1 MLIEEAA
8 PSKFSQFLVR
18 RGDWII
24 FFVTTFVVSLLLS
37 LTIHGIIGPAKYKEG
52 QIAKT
57 TVRSS
62 RDILV
67 EKDVGSVSQFAEIK
81 RGEVIVRAGDRVTRD
96 QAQKLIL
103 LKAESKATDPI
114 RVWGGYFILTSVLLL
129 SCYAFMRRYYFSFK
143 PSNNDLV
150 VLSVT
155 LISSL
160 VLIQLFSILGNS
172 LSESFS
178 YFEPDTFLLATP
190 LSVGGMLLQVILG
203 APAVLLFVLVFS
215 VLTGVFLESSWL
227 FLVLIVS
234 GNLIASFGVRRCTKR
249 SVFLRASLKVA
260 LVNAVVVLSFLL
272 LHGQFENEERIY
284 RVLFVMLSGVL
295 SGIISASFVPL
306 AEFFGKYTT
315 DMQLLE
321 LSSLDHPLL
330 RELSIQA
337 PGTWNHSM
345 VVGQMAE
352 AACEAIRANPLL
364 ARVGAYYHDVGKS
377 KYPAYFIE
385 NQHGENR
392 HDKLTPSMS
401 ALIIKAHVKDGIDMA
416 NEHRLPQVLKDMI
429 QEHHGTSLIEFFYDK
444 AKKES
449 EEGEA
454 VDESNFRYSGP
465 KPQFKESAVLMLA
478 DAIEATS
485 RTLPDSS
492 PAKLQGLVQKT
503 INRIFANGELDES
516 GLTLK
521 DLHLIAKYFVRVL
534 NGIYHKRIEYPD
546 APTKEKKSKTET
558 SSSQSNGKSKD
569 SEIKQQEI
577 KPSGDSPEGQGEKGP
592 TSSDKEE
599 SAEESG
605 GDTLRRL
612 GIQK

>member
-1 MLIEEAA
+1 
-8 PSKFSQFLVR
+8 
-18 RGDWII
+18 
-24 FFVTTFVVSLLLS
+24 
-37 LTIHGIIGPAKYKEG
+37 
-52 QIAKT
+52 
-57 TVRSS
+57 
-62 RDILV
+62 
-67 EKDVGSVSQFAEIK
+67 
-81 RGEVIVRAGDRVTRD
+81 
-96 QAQKLIL
+96 
-103 LKAESKATDPI
+103 
-114 RVWGGYFILTSVLLL
+114 
-129 SCYAFMRRYYFSFK
+129 
-143 PSNNDLV
+143 
-150 VLSVT
+150 
-155 LISSL
+155 
-160 VLIQLFSILGNS
+160 
-172 LSESFS
+172 
-178 YFEPDTFLLATP
+178 
-190 LSVGGMLLQVILG
+190 
-203 APAVLLFVLVFS
+203 
-215 VLTGVFLESSWL
+215 
-227 FLVLIVS
+227 
-234 GNLIASFGVRRCTKR
+234 
-249 SVFLRASLKVA
+249 
-260 LVNAVVVLSFLL
+260 
-272 LHGQFENEERIY
+272 
-284 RVLFVMLSGVL
+284 
-295 SGIISASFVPL
+295 
-306 AEFFGKYTT
+306 
-315 DMQLLE
+315 
-321 LSSLDHPLL
+321 
-330 RELSIQA
+330 
-337 PGTWNHSM
+337 M